1 LDEFLSK
8 HEKIEKI
15 EKIEKFKKAQGKG
28 SWSTLQ
34 GFIVTFHVIRYN
46 FLHPLVQLFG
56 YFGVSTR

>member
-8 HEKIEKI
+8 HEKIEKL
-15 EKIEKFKKAQGKG
+15 KKAQGKG

-56 YFGVSTR
+56 YIGVSTR